1 MLCQADC
8 DLEFG
13 RLPTYDCKG
22 SIFVKFSA
30 SQSIL
35 DVVYMHLPVHR
46 EPTLPLPIKRSRED
60 DFGIDEEQVTMDV
73 DITPPVPHAPRFSL
87 AAPPTLDLDD
97 SNPSIPR
104 GKRRKRTSLKAHTYK
119 ELDSS
124 DVQDESSLNGID
136 TPEDPDL
143 APIALSTFN
152 DTRKDWPTSPPRSP
166 DHPLWP
172 DDRAFMRPSVVT
184 RVPTL
189 ASHARHAI
197 ARQQT
202 YARTVSSDAD
212 GDEGP
217 PPLPPAQRKERKK
230 PGPKPKQGNA
240 LSTREA
246 YGTSSSS
253 AATATATGSGGG
265 GGGGGGAAAAAAAA
279 TTASASAAATG
290 SSDSASRRRTKTGC
304 WTCRTRKLKCDEARP
319 RCAQCARSRPPR
331 ECSYPE
337 ESEDLSGTGAN
348 SADEDEDEEDEE

>member
-1 MLCQADC
+1 MFFHTPFQADHC
-8 DLEFG
+8 LEFG

-46 EPTLPLPIKRSRED
+46 EPTLAAPIKRSREGPD
-60 DFGIDEEQVTMDV
+60 DFGLEDEHIAMDV
-73 DITPPVPHAPRFSL
+73 DITPSVPHAPRFSL
-87 AAPPTLDLDD
+87 AAPPTLDFDD

-143 APIALSTFN
+143 APLILSTFN

-197 ARQQT
+197 ARQQA
-202 YARTVSSDAD
+202 YARTASSDAD

-217 PPLPPAQRKERKK
+217 PPPPPPPAQRKERKK

-240 LSTREA
+240 VSAKEA
-246 YGTSSSS
+246 YGTSSS
-253 AATATATGSGGG
+253 
-265 GGGGGGAAAAAAAA
+265 AAAAAA
-279 TTASASAAATG
+279 TA

-319 RCAQCARSRPPR
+319 KCSQCARSRPPR

-337 ESEDLSGTGAN
+337 ESEDPSGTGAN
-348 SADEDEDEEDEE
+348 SAEEDEEEEEEE